1 PTNLDAA
8 REMPGQVLVL
18 GGGEARDLHLPEDAL
33 QQNQVIDMEQIDPE
47 AVELPAW
54 YRPNPGLA
62 RDLAFIA
69 FSAAGGEL
77 VAKQITNYRWA
88 VSAFGTA
95 SAANLDRRDTV
106 YCLTPLHHESA
117 LLVSLGGAVV

>member
-1 PTNLDAA
+1 MTEILTDPTNLDAA
-8 REMPGQVLVL
+8 RQLPGQVLVL
-18 GGGEARDLHLPEDAL
+18 GGGESRDLDLPADAL
-33 QQNQVIDMEQIDPE
+33 EQGQVIDMEKIDPD

-69 FSAAGGEL
+69 FSSADGDL

-88 VSAFGTA
+88 VSPSGPPRRRP
-95 SAANLDRRDTV
+95 SAAETRCTV
-106 YCLTPLHHESA
+106 
-117 LLVSLGGAVV
+117 